1 MARRAQQMSR
11 SDALH
16 AYNRSPKSLPKT
28 SMKRIPL
35 PADIVSEILNAS
47 PDATIISDGQGRI
60 SVVNQAAAQLFGYA
74 PGELV
79 GEPIEI
85 LLPEA
90 MRHAHEGLRSSYHN
104 APRARPMVSGLD
116 IQGRHKDGSLFR
128 AEIALN
134 PIETEDGLIVT
145 STIRCRDVAD
155 DSEAYFRTLLESAPD
170 AMIIIDDRGKI
181 AIVNAQAEAMFG
193 YRRNEMLGQPVE
205 DLLPKRLRE
214 RHVEHREGFAKM
226 PSLRPM
232 GVGLDLAARRRDG
245 SEFPVEISLSPVMSA
260 NGRFIS
266 SVIRDVTARKLMQDD
281 IIAARQE
288 AERANKANSAFLA
301 AASHDLRQP
310 VQALSLLNGALR
322 RTVKDERAL
331 EMIEHQQNSLT
342 AMTNLLNSLLDIS
355 RLDAGVVTPELEQF
369 PVKRLIDR
377 LSPEF
382 ARQAHHGGLEFTWS
396 ASNAVINSDPNLLAE
411 IIQNF
416 VSNAIRYTD
425 KGSIRLECID
435 SEGHCRVQVSDT
447 GIGIAADQLEEI
459 FREFHQCKAP
469 GASKE
474 GFGLGLAIVKRL
486 ADLLELIVEVESD
499 IGAGSCF
506 SVSIPTIAGVD
517 VVADEEEPDL
527 ADTER
532 AAAGLVILIED
543 DVNVVNAWGLLLEAE
558 GIEIAT
564 AASATEASAL
574 IQNLDDVPAL
584 LISDF
589 HLLDGSTGVEAVS
602 AIREFFGVQI
612 PAFIVSG
619 DTSKVVKDA
628 RLLDNCTLMSKPIDT
643 NRLLAAARRAIR
655 SGEVPQD

>member
-1 MARRAQQMSR
+1 
-11 SDALH
+11 
-16 AYNRSPKSLPKT
+16 
-28 SMKRIPL
+28 MKRIPL

-47 PDATIISDGQGRI
+47 PDATIISDGQGTI
-60 SVVNQAAAQLFGYA
+60 SVVNQAAGQLFGYA

-79 GEPIEI
+79 GEPVEI

-90 MRHAHEGLRSSYHN
+90 MRQAHEGLRNSYHN

-116 IQGRHKDGSLFR
+116 IQGRRKDGSLFR

-214 RHVEHREGFAKM
+214 KHVHHREGFAKK

-260 NGRFIS
+260 NGRFVS
-266 SVIRDVTARKLMQDD
+266 SVIRDVTARKHMEDD

-369 PVKRLIDR
+369 PIKRLIDR

-382 ARQAHHGGLEFTWS
+382 ARQAHHGELEFTWS

-435 SEGHCRVQVSDT
+435 SEGYCRVQVSDT

-486 ADLLELIVEVESD
+486 ADLLELTIDVESN

-506 SVSIPTIAGVD
+506 SVSIPTIAGAD

-532 AAAGLVILIED
+532 APAGLVILIED

-602 AIREFFGVQI
+602 AIREFFGVHI

-655 SGEVPQD
+655 TGEVPQD

>member
-1 MARRAQQMSR
+1 MAGQGQQMSR

-16 AYNRSPKSLPKT
+16 AYNRRPKPLPKT

-60 SVVNQAAAQLFGYA
+60 SVVNKAAEQLFGYA
-74 PGELV
+74 PGELI

-90 MRHAHEGLRSSYHN
+90 MRQAHDGLRNSYHK

-193 YRRNEMLGQPVE
+193 YRRNEMLGQPIE
-205 DLLPKRLRE
+205 ELLPKRLRE

-355 RLDAGVVTPELEQF
+355 RLDAGAVTPELEQF

-416 VSNAIRYTD
+416 VSYAIRYTD
-425 KGSIRLECID
+425 DGSIRLECID
-435 SEGHCRVQVSDT
+435 SEGYCRVQVSDT

-486 ADLLELIVEVESD
+486 ADLLELTIDVESN

-506 SVSIPTIAGVD
+506 SVSIPTVAGAD
-517 VVADEEEPDL
+517 VVANEEEPHL
-527 ADTER
+527 ADTDR
-532 AAAGLVILIED
+532 AAVGLVILIED

-558 GIEIAT
+558 GIEIAI
-564 AASATEASAL
+564 AASATEATAL

-602 AIREFFGVQI
+602 AIREFFGVHI

-628 RLLDNCTLMSKPIDT
+628 RLLDN
-643 NRLLAAARRAIR
+643 
-655 SGEVPQD
+655 